1 MRFTYISLFGYQAT
15 FNKDK
20 QKGNNIFEKK
30 ISTGTKRINMKGRIV
45 VFSILG
51 CPSCI
56 RAKGYL
62 DQLGLQ
68 YIDVNLDKNSEA
80 RQKVIEL
87 TGKKTV
93 PQVFFNDKHIGG
105 WDNLSNL
112 VSISFLAFSLGKLYV
127 T

>member
-1 MRFTYISLFGYQAT
+1 MRFTDITLFAYQAT

-68 YIDVNLDKNSEA
+68 YIDVKLDKNSEA
-80 RQKVIEL
+80 IQKFIKL

-105 WDNLSNL
+105 LENL
-112 VSISFLAFSLGKLYV
+112 VRISYFAF
-127 T
+127 

>member
-1 MRFTYISLFGYQAT
+1 M
-15 FNKDK
+15 
-20 QKGNNIFEKK
+20 
-30 ISTGTKRINMKGRIV
+30 NMKGRII

-56 RAKGYL
+56 RTKRYL

-112 VSISFLAFSLGKLYV
+112 VSISFFGFYLSCMQHNRMLTIVVAIVVYTYIKYILIEKGF
-127 T
+127 

>member
-1 MRFTYISLFGYQAT
+1 MMTANTVT
-15 FNKDK
+15 FL
-20 QKGNNIFEKK
+20 KK
-30 ISTGTKRINMKGRIV
+30 KKFHTGTKRINMKGRIV

-51 CPSCI
+51 CPFCI

-112 VSISFLAFSLGKLYV
+112 VSIYFLAFSLGKLYV

>member
-1 MRFTYISLFGYQAT
+1 
-15 FNKDK
+15 
-20 QKGNNIFEKK
+20 
-30 ISTGTKRINMKGRIV
+30 MKGRIV

-51 CPSCI
+51 CPFCI

-93 PQVFFNDKHIGG
+93 PQVFFNEKHIGG
-105 WDNLSNL
+105 WDNFSNL
-112 VSISFLAFSLGKLYV
+112 VSISIFLWLNEIFNLYIHNNIFKKENV
-127 T
+127 LFTITWL